1 MELTM
6 LLKGLKRD
14 SKVTAEALKELLVG
28 YKKLVLRSVSNDNW
42 TEQDQEDFELARSIL
57 RENGVNLDFRASSAA

>member
-1 MELTM
+1 M